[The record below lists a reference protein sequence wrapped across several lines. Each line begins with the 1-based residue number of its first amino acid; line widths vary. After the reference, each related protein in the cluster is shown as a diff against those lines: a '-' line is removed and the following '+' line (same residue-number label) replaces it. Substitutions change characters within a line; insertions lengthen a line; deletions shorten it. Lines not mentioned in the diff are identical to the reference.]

1 MWGRRTADAV
11 ALGAQGGLYGL
22 PQELGFVALCPPRPS
37 GHWDSSSGP
46 GQRASST
53 STTSLANYWHHVA
66 ILGVVNVFQGCEAM
80 GTGRSYAEHSFLSPL
95 TLPHCLA
102 SAEHCRST
110 VACFSAGSRRR
121 RRCKMRV
128 FIPLKTN
135 VLVVRLHRESIFFLG
150 SLDSLV
156 LSALSF
162 GIAVP
167 ILDGN
172 VLSRKGQETVQS
184 SLDRLMTDVGLWLNI
199 DGVLPDIEM
208 PIRKTQTPRAPATAF
223 HWSEQ

>member
-1 MWGRRTADAV
+1 
-11 ALGAQGGLYGL
+11 
-22 PQELGFVALCPPRPS
+22 
-37 GHWDSSSGP
+37 
-46 GQRASST
+46 
-53 STTSLANYWHHVA
+53 
-66 ILGVVNVFQGCEAM
+66 
-80 GTGRSYAEHSFLSPL
+80 
-95 TLPHCLA
+95 
-102 SAEHCRST
+102 
-110 VACFSAGSRRR
+110 
-121 RRCKMRV
+121 MRV